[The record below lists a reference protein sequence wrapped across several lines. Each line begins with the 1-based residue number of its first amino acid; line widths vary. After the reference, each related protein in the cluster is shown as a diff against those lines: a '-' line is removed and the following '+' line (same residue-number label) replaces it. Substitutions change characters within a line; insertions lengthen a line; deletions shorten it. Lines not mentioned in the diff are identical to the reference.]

1 MRAAQNRIPP
11 QLQTPEPHEVTLLD
25 LVQAISDE
33 ADDDLEI
40 VATVLH
46 LLRTGQVRLRGN
58 FRGSGADS
66 FG

>member
-1 MRAAQNRIPP
+1 MRAAQDQIPP
-11 QLQTPEPHEVTLLD
+11 PLQTPEPHEVTLLE
-25 LVQAISDE
+25 LVEAICDE

-46 LLRTGQVRLRGN
+46 LLRTGRVRLRGN